1 MHRRSFLAGLGVSP
15 LLAQPPRPPSST
27 VLFGDRVT
35 PLTNSVTDESGLWV
49 AKSDLKRINGFDL
62 KPQGACLDELCIPV
76 PKNYIRANRFHL
88 TAFAKKL
95 GQAEVRDRTNN
106 VWSYGEIPVIRG
118 RDFGQGIAPDF
129 TLPDRKGNP
138 VKLSQFRGKKVL
150 LLTWASW

>member
-1 MHRRSFLAGLGVSP
+1 MHRRSFLAALGATP
-15 LLAQPPRPPSST
+15 LMAQSAPRPIST

-35 PLTNSVTDESGLWV
+35 PLTNAFTDTNGLWV
-49 AKSDLKRINGFDL
+49 TKADLKRINGFEL

-76 PKNYIRANRFHL
+76 PKTFVRGNRFHL
-88 TAFAKKL
+88 SAFAKKL
-95 GQAEVRDRTNN
+95 GQAEVNDPTTSA
-106 VWSYGEIPVIRG
+106 WSYGEIPVVRG

-129 TLPDRKGNP
+129 TLPDRQGNP